1 MENTKWIK
9 CMSSSEFDEKRKT
22 CDTVIIPVG
31 ATEVYGPHLPM
42 GSDILVAQA
51 VAEKVA
57 EKVNAMIG
65 PSLEVGES
73 YSLSKYPGTL
83 YLRPETWKAVVEDYM
98 ISLMKWG
105 FKKFM
110 FINGHAGNVPIIG
123 QLCRPM
129 ERDLGIKVAQ
139 VDWWRFTQ
147 KHALGVCDTEGW
159 MCHGHASEC
168 GTSVML
174 YLYPELV
181 DMNKAEKVTPKEGED
196 YEKYGDFITYTVF
209 NETTE
214 SGTLGDA
221 TIATA
226 EKGKAVVE
234 SCIGRI
240 VKYMKEEFNC

>member
-9 CMSSSEFDEKRKT
+9 YMSSSEFDEKRKT

-57 EKVNAMIG
+57 DQVNAMIG

-83 YLRPETWKAVVEDYM
+83 YLRPETWKSVVEDFM
-98 ISLMKWG
+98 VSLMKWG

-123 QLCRPM
+123 QLVRPM

-181 DMNKAEKVTPKEGED
+181 DHDEITCVKNIPNNYPDVLQYSHFTEKTPNGSI
-196 YEKYGDFITYTVF
+196 GDSTV
-209 NETTE
+209 
-214 SGTLGDA
+214 A
-221 TIATA
+221 TI
-226 EKGKAVVE
+226 EKGKAIVE
-234 SCIGRI
+234 ACVDRI
-240 VKYMKEEFNC
+240 MDYLKNAF